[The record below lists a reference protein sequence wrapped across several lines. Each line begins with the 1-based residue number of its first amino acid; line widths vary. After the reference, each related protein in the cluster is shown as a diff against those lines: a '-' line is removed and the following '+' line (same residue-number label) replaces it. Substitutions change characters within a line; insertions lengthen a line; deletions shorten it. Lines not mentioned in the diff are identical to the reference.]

1 MSQITLEIA
10 NTPDLELLLSLVKRL
25 DIKVISLETE
35 MVNKRT
41 QQINQLK
48 TAAID
53 PLFLAD
59 VESIKEDFKYSDAEQ
74 IGVTTKNGIFTEQ
87 I

>member
-35 MVNKRT
+35 MANKRT

-48 TAAID
+48 AAAID

-59 VESIKEDFKYSDAEQ
+59 VEAVNEDFKYSDAEQ
-74 IGVTTKNGIFTEQ
+74 I
-87 I
+87 

>member
-74 IGVTTKNGIFTEQ
+74 I
-87 I
+87 